1 MTEPQFIAAAE
12 RLETIHKQFAN
23 MVLMLVES
31 FNKMETYL
39 ESYATSFEANLNS
52 YHQTTESLR
61 SYADA
66 LRQFMAGMEAVVK
79 IAGESN
85 VMIAETN
92 EHMKAMITR
101 FDSYFGDAAGLEH
114 EN

>member
-23 MVLMLVES
+23 MVLMLTDAFE
-31 FNKMETYL
+31 KMETYL
-39 ESYATSFEANLNS
+39 KGYSTSFEANLNS
-52 YHQTTESLR
+52 YYQTTELLH
-61 SYADA
+61 SYADGM
-66 LRQFMAGMEAVVK
+66 RQMLAAMEATVR

-92 EHMKAMITR
+92 EQMKAMITR

>member
-12 RLETIHKQFAN
+12 RLETIHKQFGN

-52 YHQTTESLR
+52 YHKTTELLH
-61 SYADA
+61 SYANA
-66 LRQFMAGMEAVVK
+66 MRQFMAGMEAVVK

-92 EHMKAMITR
+92 EQMKAMITR
-101 FDSYFGDAAGLEH
+101 FDGYFGDAAGLEH

>member
-12 RLETIHKQFAN
+12 RLETIHKQFST

-52 YHQTTESLR
+52 YHQTTELLHSN
-61 SYADA
+61 ADA
-66 LRQFMAGMEAVVK
+66 LRKFLAGMEAVVK

-92 EHMKAMITR
+92 EQMKAMITR
-101 FDSYFGDAAGLEH
+101 FDGYFGDAAGLEH

>member
-12 RLETIHKQFAN
+12 RLETIHKQFST

-31 FNKMETYL
+31 FTKMETYL

-52 YHQTTESLR
+52 YHQTTELLH
-61 SYADA
+61 SYADT

-85 VMIAETN
+85 VTIAETN
-92 EHMKAMITR
+92 DQMKALVTR
-101 FDSYFGDAAGLEH
+101 FDGYFGDAAGLEH